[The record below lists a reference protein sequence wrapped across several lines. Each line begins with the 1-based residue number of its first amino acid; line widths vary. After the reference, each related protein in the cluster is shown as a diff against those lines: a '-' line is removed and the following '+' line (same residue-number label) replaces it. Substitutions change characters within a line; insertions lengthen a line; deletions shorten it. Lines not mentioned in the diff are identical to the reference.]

1 MVPAEYTT
9 AQGSKLDKELQEGNA
24 LAEED
29 PLPPM
34 KQVMKPALPSIL
46 LIDDAKVLLN
56 LQVCLVE
63 CASWR
68 CDCFV
73 LQSLELQGHGL
84 DVTTACGSA
93 EGEQDSLPSPL
104 YSLSF

>member
-1 MVPAEYTT
+1 M
-9 AQGSKLDKELQEGNA
+9 DKELQGGNA

-56 LQVCLVE
+56 LQVL
-63 CASWR
+63 
-68 CDCFV
+68 
-73 LQSLELQGHGL
+73 G
-84 DVTTACGSA
+84 
-93 EGEQDSLPSPL
+93 
-104 YSLSF
+104 